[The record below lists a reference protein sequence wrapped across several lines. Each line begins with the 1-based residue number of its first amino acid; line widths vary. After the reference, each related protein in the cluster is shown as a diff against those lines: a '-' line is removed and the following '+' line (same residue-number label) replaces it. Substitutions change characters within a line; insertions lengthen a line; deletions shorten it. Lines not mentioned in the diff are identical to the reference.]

1 MDIGEAVTAMRCGYK
16 IARKGWN
23 SEDQWI
29 ALNPSSVITVS
40 EGRPLA
46 KNITI
51 GTKVKFQEYV
61 IMKTVQNTIVPWL
74 CSQTDLLANDWIVV
88 GEGAEEIDN

>member
-23 SEDQWI
+23 SKDQWI

-46 KNITI
+46 KNIAV
-51 GTKVKFQEYV
+51 GTKVKFQ
-61 IMKTVQNTIVPWL
+61 
-74 CSQTDLLANDWIVV
+74 
-88 GEGAEEIDN
+88 